1 MEWLCSHGAMHTHL
15 RCGALSRQPTD
26 SPTHPVVQCTAV
38 FTVFP
43 LANSTFQPQP
53 RNPSAA
59 RGARGALALDH
70 CSKARLAARSA
81 RQVSRQVAELGELE
95 VLDARAGGAG
105 VREAVDAD
113 ELAHVL
119 HDLLARAR
127 RVRRRQLDHLGL
139 GLGLGIG
146 G

>member
-1 MEWLCSHGAMHTHL
+1 MHTLLHAV
-15 RCGALSRQPTD
+15 CGALSRQPTD
-26 SPTHPVVQCTAV
+26 SPTHPVVQCTGSDQR
-38 FTVFP
+38 VFP

-81 RQVSRQVAELGELE
+81 RQVSRQVAELGELK

-113 ELAHVL
+113 ELAHVF

>member
-1 MEWLCSHGAMHTHL
+1 MNLASQPA
-15 RCGALSRQPTD
+15 AL
-26 SPTHPVVQCTAV
+26 A
-38 FTVFP
+38 
-43 LANSTFQPQP
+43 
-53 RNPSAA
+53 NPSAA
-59 RGARGALALDH
+59 REVRV
-70 CSKARLAARSA
+70 ARLLWTTVRRLGLLPDLPAR
-81 RQVSRQVAELGELE
+81 VSRQVAELGELE

-139 GLGLGIG
+139 GLGLGLGIG
-146 G
+146 GSGE

>member
-1 MEWLCSHGAMHTHL
+1 MNLVSQPE
-15 RCGALSRQPTD
+15 RC
-26 SPTHPVVQCTAV
+26 
-38 FTVFP
+38 
-43 LANSTFQPQP
+43 
-53 RNPSAA
+53 A

-81 RQVSRQVAELGELE
+81 RQVSRQVAELGELQ

-119 HDLLARAR
+119 HDLLT
-127 RVRRRQLDHLGL
+127 
-139 GLGLGIG
+139 
-146 G
+146 

>member
-1 MEWLCSHGAMHTHL
+1 MHTLLHAEVGL
-15 RCGALSRQPTD
+15 VTHDNPDRQTRDATLHPPRVVRSAQRVSHEPTPH
-26 SPTHPVVQCTAV
+26 SI
-38 FTVFP
+38 
-43 LANSTFQPQP
+43 QPQP

-59 RGARGALALDH
+59 RGARGALALDR

-81 RQVSRQVAELGELE
+81 RQVSRQVAELGELQ